1 MSARKS
7 IAFSSVLLGL
17 SFGWLG
23 CQRSSS
29 LSSVVPGVTTS
40 SPAEQVL
47 QRYHQ
52 DLTHLDS
59 AVALLHRAVAQSQPL
74 RQQRQAFLAARRA
87 WKRTEM
93 LAEYYSPSTAKL
105 LNGPALGEVE
115 EFDQQQRI
123 HEPEGLQVLETY
135 FYPEPYT
142 PAQQPKVLEQLA
154 FVRSSLLSL
163 HHAAETLSPT
173 DSHIFDAARL
183 EVFRVMTLG
192 VSGFDT
198 PASPGAVPEAAEALG
213 TVQATLASY
222 QPQLMARQPRLAARL
237 DSTFRAVQTFLGHS
251 REAATFN
258 RLQFL
263 VAYANPL
270 SQQVWQAQQ
279 ALGIPAF
286 KEVRALR
293 ADAASLF
300 EADAFD
306 ATAFAA
312 NTTERPTPPQ
322 VLLGQQL
329 FFDPVLSGNG
339 SRSCASCHQSTR
351 AFTDGQAKSLAFAG
365 RGVVARNAP
374 TLLNAALQRT
384 QFHDGRVSFLED
396 QAAAVIA
403 NPTEMHGS
411 LATAARLLS
420 RSPAYRTA
428 FAAAFATEPSAA
440 VQQEQVKTALAAYL
454 RSLVRLNS
462 PFDQYMRGEPEAL
475 GAAAQRG
482 ANVFLG
488 KAKCATC
495 HFLPLFNGTVPPGFE
510 RTEAEVLG
518 TPAQASL
525 HPRALDPDLGRG
537 GATGI
542 RWQQHAFKTP
552 TLRNVA
558 LTAPYMHNGAYR
570 TLEQVI
576 DFYDQGGGAGL
587 GLAVP
592 NQTLPTDKLHLTA
605 QEKRD
610 LVAFLHALTDTTGL
624 GHSEP
629 RRLPQFPAELARLNA
644 RKAGGQY

>member
-1 MSARKS
+1 
-7 IAFSSVLLGL
+7 
-17 SFGWLG
+17 
-23 CQRSSS
+23 
-29 LSSVVPGVTTS
+29 
-40 SPAEQVL
+40 VL
-47 QRYHQ
+47 QRYQQ
-52 DLTHLDS
+52 DLTRLDS
-59 AVALLHRAVAQSQPL
+59 AVALLHRAVVQGQPVA
-74 RQQRQAFLAARRA
+74 QQRQAFLAARLA
-87 WKRTEM
+87 WKRTEL

-142 PAQQPKVLEQLA
+142 PAQQPGVLEQLA

-192 VSGFDT
+192 ISGFDT
-198 PASPGAVPEAAEALG
+198 PASPDAAPEAAEALAA
-213 TVQATLASY
+213 VQSTLAPY
-222 QPQLMARQPRLAARL
+222 RPQLQARQPHLRARL
-237 DSTFRAVQTFLGHS
+237 DSTFRAIRDYLGHQ
-251 REAATFN
+251 RTATSFD

-270 SQQVWQAQQ
+270 SQQLWEAQQ
-279 ALGIPAF
+279 ALGIRAF
-286 KEVRALR
+286 TEVRALR
-293 ADAASLF
+293 PDAASLF
-300 EADAFD
+300 QPDAFD

-312 NTTERPTPPQ
+312 NTSVRSTPQQ
-322 VLLGQQL
+322 VALGQQL
-329 FFDPVLSGNG
+329 FFDPVLSGNS
-339 SRSCASCHQSTR
+339 SRSCASCHQPTR
-351 AFTDGQAKSLAFAG
+351 AFTDGQAKSLAFEG

-411 LATAARLLS
+411 LAAAARLLT
-420 RSPAYRTA
+420 RSPAYRRA
-428 FAAAFATEPSAA
+428 FAQAFATESSVA
-440 VQQEQVKTALAAYL
+440 VQPEQVKTALASYL
-454 RSLVRLNS
+454 RSLISLNS
-462 PFDQYMRGEPEAL
+462 PFDKYMRGEPEAL
-475 GAAAQRG
+475 GLAARRG

-510 RTEAEVLG
+510 RTESEVLG

-525 HPRALDPDLGRG
+525 RPHALDQDLGRG
-537 GATGI
+537 SATGI

-570 TLEQVI
+570 TLAEVI

-587 GLAVP
+587 GLSVP

-605 QEKRD
+605 QEKHD
-610 LVAFLHALTDTTGL
+610 LIAFLQALTDTTGL
-624 GHSEP
+624 GHSGP
-629 RRLPQFPAELARLNA
+629 RTLPQFPSELARLNG
-644 RKAGGQY
+644 RQAGGRY

>member
-1 MSARKS
+1 MA
-7 IAFSSVLLGL
+7 L
-17 SFGWLG
+17 SWMG

-29 LSSVVPGVTTS
+29 PTNSSPATPGG

-47 QRYHQ
+47 QQYQQ
-52 DLTHLDS
+52 DLTRLDS
-59 AVALLHRAVAQSQPL
+59 AVALLQRTVAQRQPVA
-74 RQQRQAFLAARRA
+74 RQRQAFLAARRA
-87 WKRTEM
+87 WKRTEL

-135 FYPEPYT
+135 FYPEPYS
-142 PAQQPKVLEQLA
+142 PAQQEKVLEQLA

-173 DSHIFDAARL
+173 DSHLFDAARL

-198 PASPGAVPEAAEALG
+198 PASPGAAPEAAEALAS
-213 TVQATLASY
+213 VQATLAPY
-222 QPQLMARQPRLAARL
+222 RPQLLVRQPGLAARL
-237 DSTFRAVQTFLGHS
+237 DSTFRAARSFLGHQ
-251 REAATFN
+251 RDAARFD
-258 RLQFL
+258 RLRFL

-270 SQQVWQAQQ
+270 SQQLWAAQQ

-293 ADAASLF
+293 PDAATLF
-300 EADAFD
+300 RADAFD

-312 NTTERPTPPQ
+312 NTSVRSTPQQ

-339 SRSCASCHQSTR
+339 SRSCASCHQPTR
-351 AFTDGQAKSLAFAG
+351 AFTDNQVKSVAFEG

-396 QAAAVIA
+396 QAAAVVA

-411 LATAARLLS
+411 LAAAARLLT
-420 RSPAYRTA
+420 RSLAYRTA
-428 FAAAFATEPSAA
+428 FAEAFATKPSSA
-440 VQQEQVKTALAAYL
+440 VQEEQVKTALAAYL
-454 RSLVRLNS
+454 RSLISLNA
-462 PFDQYMRGEPEAL
+462 PFDKYIRGEPEAL
-475 GAAAQRG
+475 GASARRG

-495 HFLPLFNGTVPPGFE
+495 HFLPLFNGTVPPSFE

-525 HPRALDPDLGRG
+525 HPRTLDEDLGRG

-542 RWQQHAFKTP
+542 RWQEHAFKTP

-570 TLEQVI
+570 TLEEVI

-592 NQTLPTDKLHLTA
+592 NQTLPADKLHLTA
-605 QEKRD
+605 QEKHD
-610 LVAFLHALTDTTGL
+610 LVAFLRALTDTTGL
-624 GHSEP
+624 GHSAP
-629 RRLPQFPAELARLNA
+629 RTLPQFPSELARLNR
-644 RKAGGQY
+644 RKVGGQY